1 MTTIDVP
8 LCVRQP
14 LLHPVCLRARIAHA
28 LVDRMLAG
36 LPVRAIYP
44 DGTIRGG
51 GTADSPTLRIVRP
64 DKLFDRLGHYPKL
77 GLGEAYMAGD
87 WTVAEGTDL
96 AELLTP
102 FAARVTTLLPAWATV
117 LRGVVDQRIPGRLRN
132 SLTGARDNAHAHYDL
147 GNELFTRF
155 LDPTLSYSSA
165 LFDEPAPFT
174 SQDLEAAQLRKIDRI
189 LDLAGVATGTRVL
202 EIGTGWGALA
212 IAAARRGAQVTSV
225 TISANQVDLARER
238 VAAAGLGDQVD
249 LRLQDYRLV
258 QGEFDAIVSVEMVEA
273 VGEEYWPTY
282 FATLDR
288 LLAPGGR
295 IALQAILMDHDRLLA
310 TRNSFGWIQKH
321 IFPGGLIPSQRAIED
336 TVGAH
341 TSLRVTTDHRF
352 GPHYAETLRRWRRT
366 FAARWPEIQP
376 HGFDETFR
384 RMWEFYLAYSE
395 AGFASGYL
403 DVCQLQL
410 ARVPL

>member
-1 MTTIDVP
+1 MTTIDAP

-28 LVDRMLAG
+28 LVDRMFAG
-36 LPVRAIYP
+36 LPVRASYP

-51 GTADSPTLRIVRP
+51 GTSDSPTLRIVRP
-64 DKLFDRLGHYPKL
+64 DRLFDRLGHHPKM

-96 AELLTP
+96 GELLTP
-102 FAARVTTLLPAWATV
+102 FAARLSTLLPGWTSI
-117 LRGVVDQRIPGRLRN
+117 LRGVVDQRIPSGLRN

-147 GNELFTRF
+147 SNELFTRF

-165 LFDEPAPFT
+165 LFDGSAPFT
-174 SQDLEAAQLRKIDRI
+174 SQNLEAAQLRKIDRI
-189 LDLAGVATGTRVL
+189 LDLAGVAMGTRLL

-212 IAAARRGAQVTSV
+212 IAASRRGAHVTSV

-238 VAAAGLGDQVD
+238 VAAAGLGDRVD

-258 QGEFDAIVSVEMVEA
+258 QGEFDAIVSVEMIEA
-273 VGEEYWPTY
+273 VGEEYWPAY

-310 TRNSFGWIQKH
+310 TRNSFGWIQKY
-321 IFPGGLIPSQRAIED
+321 IFPGGLIPSQPAIED
-336 TVGAH
+336 TVAAH
-341 TSLRVTTDHRF
+341 TSLRLTADHRF

-403 DVCQLQL
+403 DVCHLQL
-410 ARVPL
+410 ARGPL

>member
-1 MTTIDVP
+1 M
-8 LCVRQP
+8 
-14 LLHPVCLRARIAHA
+14 
-28 LVDRMLAG
+28 
-36 LPVRAIYP
+36 
-44 DGTIRGG
+44 
-51 GTADSPTLRIVRP
+51 VRP
-64 DKLFDRLGHYPKL
+64 DKLFDRLGHYPKMA
-77 GLGEAYMAGD
+77 LGEAYMAGD

-102 FAARVTTLLPAWATV
+102 FAARVTNLLPRWATI
-117 LRGVVDQRIPGRLRN
+117 LRGVVDQRIPSRLRN
-132 SLTGARDNAHAHYDL
+132 SLTGARDNVSAHYDL

-165 LFDEPAPFT
+165 LFDESAPFT
-174 SQDLEAAQLRKIDRI
+174 SQDLEAAQHRKIDRI
-189 LDLAGVATGTRVL
+189 LDLAGVGSGTRVL
-202 EIGTGWGALA
+202 EIGTGWGELA
-212 IAAARRGAQVTSV
+212 IAAARRGAHITSV

-238 VAAAGLGDQVD
+238 VTSAGLGDRVD
-249 LRLQDYRLV
+249 LRMQDYRLV
-258 QGEFDAIVSVEMVEA
+258 QGEFDAIVSVEMIEA

-310 TRNSFGWIQKH
+310 TRNSFSWIQKY

-336 TVGAH
+336 TVAAH
-341 TSLRVTTDHRF
+341 TGLRLTAQHRF
-352 GPHYAETLRRWRRT
+352 GPHYAETLRRWRRA
-366 FAARWPEIQP
+366 FATRWPEIRP

-395 AGFASGYL
+395 AGFVSGYL
-403 DVCQLQL
+403 DVCRLQL